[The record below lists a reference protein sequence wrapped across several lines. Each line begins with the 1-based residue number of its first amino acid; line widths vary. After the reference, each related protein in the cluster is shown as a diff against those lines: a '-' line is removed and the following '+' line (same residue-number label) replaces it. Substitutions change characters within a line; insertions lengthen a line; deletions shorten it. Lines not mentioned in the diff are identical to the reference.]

1 MNPMKIP
8 HINQFRRMEK
18 LRSTDKQP
26 PRSDNAKRRQ
36 LLETGSKGAGS
47 SFRNIQ
53 HVLEWLHMLKT
64 MVPNK
69 RELIIE
75 YVPGV
80 PEVIT
85 V

>member
-1 MNPMKIP
+1 MKIP
-8 HINQFRRMEK
+8 HINKFRRMEK
-18 LRSTDKQP
+18 LRSTDKQ
-26 PRSDNAKRRQ
+26 RHNIIDNANARRRQ
-36 LLETGSKGAGS
+36 STETASKGAGS
-47 SFRNIQ
+47 PFRNIQ
-53 HVLEWLHMLKT
+53 HLLEWLHMLKN

-69 RELIIE
+69 RQLKIE

>member
-1 MNPMKIP
+1 MKIP

-26 PRSDNAKRRQ
+26 TRYDNAIAKRRQ
-36 LLETGSKGAGS
+36 STEPASKGAGS
-47 SFRNIQ
+47 PFRNIQ
-53 HVLEWLHMLKT
+53 HLLEWLHMLKN

-69 RELIIE
+69 QELKIE